1 MRIPFISLFMTSP
14 FDGLQEHAEKVKEC
28 AWAFQQAI
36 ECHLTDQCE
45 SFEEFRSEV
54 DKLESEADAIKRR
67 IRGHLPKGTLMPVD
81 KFQLFRY
88 LREQDKV
95 LDAVEEALDWLSYRS
110 EPGIPDELEKDF
122 FMLVDAV
129 LDPVEEMCRMVNE
142 ARKYFKNFSE
152 KQRVLVKKIIHTLR
166 QQEHDADKVEDAIKQ
181 KVLNMQDIDGVTVFH
196 MIRLAETIGSIADHA
211 ENAGDM
217 VRSMLA
223 R

>member
-28 AWAFQQAI
+28 AWTFQQAI
-36 ECHLTDQCE
+36 ECHITDQCE
-45 SFEEFRSEV
+45 KFEEFRLEV
-54 DKLESEADAIKRR
+54 DKLESEADSIKRR
-67 IRGHLPKGTLMPVD
+67 IRGHLPKGTLMPAD

-95 LDAVEEALDWLSYRS
+95 LDAVEEALDWLSFRS
-110 EPGIPDELEKDF
+110 EPGIPEALEKDF
-122 FMLVDAV
+122 FLLVDAV
-129 LDPVEEMCRMVNE
+129 MDPVEEMCRLVLE
-142 ARKYFKNFSE
+142 ARKYFKSYSE
-152 KQRVLVKKIIHTLR
+152 KQRKIVKDIVHTIR
-166 QQEHDADKVEDAIKQ
+166 RQEHDADKVEDGIKE
-181 KVLNMQDIDGVTVFH
+181 KLLNMQIDPTTIFH

-217 VRSMLA
+217 VRSMIA

>member
-36 ECHLTDQCE
+36 ECHITDQCE
-45 SFEEFRSEV
+45 AFEEFRLEV
-54 DKLESEADAIKRR
+54 DKLESEADSIKRR

-95 LDAVEEALDWLSYRS
+95 LDAVEEALDWLSFRS
-110 EPGIPDELEKDF
+110 EPGIPEALEKDF
-122 FMLVDAV
+122 FLLVDAV
-129 LDPVEEMCRMVNE
+129 MDPVEEMCRLVLE
-142 ARKYFKNFSE
+142 TRKYFRSYSE
-152 KQRVLVKKIIHTLR
+152 KQRKIVKDIVHTMR
-166 QQEHDADKVEDAIKQ
+166 RQEHDADKVEDAIKE
-181 KVLNMQDIDGVTVFH
+181 KVLNMQIEAITVFH

-217 VRSMLA
+217 VRAMIA